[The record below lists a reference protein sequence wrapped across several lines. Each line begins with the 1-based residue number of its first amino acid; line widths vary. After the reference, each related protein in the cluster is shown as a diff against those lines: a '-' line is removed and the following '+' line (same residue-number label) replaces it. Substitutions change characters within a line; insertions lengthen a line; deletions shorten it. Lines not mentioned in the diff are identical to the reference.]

1 MRPSEQS
8 AKDGAGERVSRT
20 QKKKDALA
28 AQKLGEQL
36 LTLTDEQLEKLDIPD
51 SLQSAVEQARGIKK
65 HGARRRQLQYIGT
78 IMRNLDTQLLKAE
91 LEAIFDQGHEHIRR
105 FKQVE
110 HWRDRLAAGGK
121 EQVDELITEC
131 PQMDRQTLMKMVQNC
146 QRTGSGSEARKA
158 GRALFR
164 YIRQFLID

>member
-8 AKDGAGERVSRT
+8 AKDGAQERVSRT
-20 QKKKDALA
+20 QKKKAALA

-36 LTLTDEQLEKLDIPD
+36 LSLTDEQLEKLDIPEV
-51 SLQSAVEQARGIKK
+51 LQSAVEQARGIKK

-78 IMRNLDTQLLKAE
+78 IMRQLDTQLLKTG
-91 LEAIFDQGHEHIRR
+91 LEAISDQDHEHIRR

-110 HWRDRLAAGGK
+110 HWRDRLATGGK
-121 EQVDELITEC
+121 EHVDELLKAC
-131 PQMDRQTLMKMVQNC
+131 PLMDRKTLMKMVQNC
-146 QRTGSGSEARKA
+146 QRAGTGSDTRKA

-164 YIRQFLID
+164 YIKQFLID